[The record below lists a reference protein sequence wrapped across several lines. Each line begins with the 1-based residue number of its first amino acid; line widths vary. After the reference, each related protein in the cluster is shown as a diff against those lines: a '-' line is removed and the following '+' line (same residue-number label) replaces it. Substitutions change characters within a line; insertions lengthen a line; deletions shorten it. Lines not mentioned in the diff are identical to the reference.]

1 MRTGVV
7 IGALVAIVALI
18 LWQGAGD
25 DAGPAPYVV
34 IGVASG
40 ATYGLIALGL
50 VLVYKGTRVFN
61 FAAGEFG
68 TIAAF
73 IVFVLI
79 EQKLS
84 LGPLK
89 TNGDV
94 PYGAAIAIAVLAV
107 LGLGLLLERV
117 IVRPLLNAPRITLL
131 VATIAFT
138 LLAVGVELLLFL
150 PEAKNLAP
158 AVPTLGADGV
168 PQGPTLF
175 EYIVRPQELVIL
187 GVLLGLAVV
196 LAYFF
201 SRTDLGLAVLATSQ
215 DAFATRVVGI
225 GVERMSRFI
234 WGAAAFLGA
243 IGGILYIPI
252 AGALAPGV
260 MTSGV
265 LIPSFTAAVIG
276 GMTSLPGAFVGGAIV
291 GLIQALSTWASGHY
305 SLTVDGKVRLLQE
318 IIPGFS
324 DVAVVAVLLIVL
336 LARPQGLLGTEA

>member
-7 IGALVAIVALI
+7 IGALVAIVAVI
-18 LWQGAGD
+18 LLAGAGD
-25 DAGPAPYVV
+25 DTGPAPYVV
-34 IGVASG
+34 IGIAAG

-79 EQKLS
+79 EQKLR
-84 LGPLK
+84 LGPLHS
-89 TNGDV
+89 DAHV
-94 PYGAAIAIAVLAV
+94 PYGLAV
-107 LGLGLLLERV
+107 LIAIGAVVLLGLAMERV

-138 LLAVGVELLLFL
+138 LLAVGIELLLFL

-168 PQGPTLF
+168 PQGPTF
-175 EYIVRPQELVIL
+175 FQYIVRPQEVVIL
-187 GVLLGLAVV
+187 GVLLALAVV
-196 LAYFF
+196 LGYFF
-201 SRTDLGLAVLATSQ
+201 SKTDLGLAVLATSQ
-215 DAFATRVVGI
+215 DAFATQVVGI

-243 IGGILYIPI
+243 LAGILYIPT
-252 AGALAPGV
+252 AAALAPGV

-276 GMTSLPGAFVGGAIV
+276 GMTSLPGAFVGGAVV
-291 GLIQALSTWASGHY
+291 GLIQSLSTWASGHY
-305 SLTVDGKVRLLQE
+305 FVGTKLIQE
-318 IIPGFS
+318 IVPGSS
-324 DVAVVAVLLIVL
+324 DVAIVAVLLIVL
-336 LARPQGLLGTEA
+336 LARPQGLLGREA